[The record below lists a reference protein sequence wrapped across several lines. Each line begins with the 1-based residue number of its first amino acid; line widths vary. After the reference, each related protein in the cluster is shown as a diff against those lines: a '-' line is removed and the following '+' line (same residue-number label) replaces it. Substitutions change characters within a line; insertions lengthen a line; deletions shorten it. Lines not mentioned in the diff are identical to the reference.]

1 MSPDLAKEK
10 DEDTGERATSSP
22 RHRPELLL
30 SRLSPSASPNSP
42 SLPLPNRPKK
52 SFLVTHNSI
61 LSSTSVSSTKAKRA
75 RSYATITEGE
85 EVLKKKLMR
94 LLEGSILRCNL
105 LRDGSM
111 SGFPMLFS
119 FFV

>member
-1 MSPDLAKEK
+1 MSQDLAKEK
-10 DEDTGERATSSP
+10 DDDTGERATSSP
-22 RHRPELLL
+22 RHRPKLLL

-52 SFLVTHNSI
+52 SFLTHNSI

-75 RSYATITEGE
+75 GSYATTTEGE
-85 EVLKKKLMR
+85 EILKKKLMR

-111 SGFPMLFS
+111 SGFPILFS